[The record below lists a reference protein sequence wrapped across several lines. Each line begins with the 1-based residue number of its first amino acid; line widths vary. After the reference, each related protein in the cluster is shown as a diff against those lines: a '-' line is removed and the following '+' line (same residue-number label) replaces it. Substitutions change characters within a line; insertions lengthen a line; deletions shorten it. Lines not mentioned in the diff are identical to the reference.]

1 VDSSKAMLV
10 GITHVTTE
18 AAMAHAAAELARHP
32 ALLKAPF
39 LLRIA
44 DFAQRLG

>member
-1 VDSSKAMLV
+1 MKAAVSKLS
-10 GITHVTTE
+10 
-18 AAMAHAAAELARHP
+18 RRK
-32 ALLKAPF
+32 ALLKKPF